1 MPSLRSRIRSKLAV
15 EDDERMRAGE
25 AVKVKTKILPC
36 RLDVF
41 AARLRAAKIPHF
53 AHASDFGFGVTIKR
67 AKRRD
72 YEEDVARAWDIWQ
85 GTKEVA

>member
-1 MPSLRSRIRSKLAV
+1 MV
-15 EDDERMRAGE
+15 
-25 AVKVKTKILPC
+25 VKPKDLPC

-41 AARLRAAKIPHF
+41 AARLRVAKIPHF

-67 AKRRD
+67 TKRRS
-72 YEEDVARAWDIWQ
+72 YEGDVARAWAIWQ